1 MFLLKMISV
10 DINTATDPTPSY
22 RLLWVILA
30 LALGG
35 FCIGTTEFVAMG
47 LIQEISHNLNVSIP
61 VAGHFISAYA
71 LGVTIGAPIIAILAA
86 KVPRKILLI
95 GLMLFYGIANVIT
108 ALTNSYESMLLSRF
122 IAGLPHGAYFGI
134 AALVVAEFAGKQKR
148 ASAVAKLMMGLN
160 VATVIGVPFATW
172 LGQHYGWRTG
182 FEFSASIAF
191 VTVIAI
197 CFCLPKI
204 QLDHTA
210 SIQNELRGL
219 KNTQMWLTL
228 AVGAIGFGG
237 LFSVYSYV
245 SPILTEY
252 THARI
257 EIVPFALAS
266 IGLGLVLGGLVA
278 GHFADRNL
286 NKAIIWVLLS
296 NAGSYI
302 ICALTIGNFYTAFA
316 ALFLVSFSIAGLGP
330 LLQTRLMDVA
340 GNAQSLAASLN
351 HSAFNIANAFGA
363 FLGGWL
369 ISQNLGWLAPIW
381 VGTLLSFGGLI
392 ILFCAFQH
400 EKNNLVVSSC
410 HESI

>member
-1 MFLLKMISV
+1 MTSMNSNDSIDAK
-10 DINTATDPTPSY
+10 PTYS
-22 RLLWVILA
+22 LFWVILA
-30 LALGG
+30 LAVGG

-47 LIQEISHNLNVSIP
+47 LIQEISHNLHVSIP

-86 KVPRKILLI
+86 KVPRKTLLI
-95 GLMLFYGIANVIT
+95 GLMLFYGIANGVT
-108 ALTNSYESMLLSRF
+108 ALAHTYESMLISRF

-148 ASAVAKLMMGLN
+148 ASAVAKLIMGLN

-172 LGQHYGWRTG
+172 LGQNFGWRSG

-191 VTVIAI
+191 LTVIAI
-197 CFCLPKI
+197 CFFVPQMQQKE
-204 QLDHTA
+204 TA

-252 THARI
+252 THANI
-257 EIVPFALAS
+257 QVVPFALAS
-266 IGLGLVLGGLVA
+266 IGLGLVIGGLVA
-278 GHFADRNL
+278 GHFADKNL

-296 NAGSYI
+296 NACSYV
-302 ICALTIGNFYTAFA
+302 ICALFIGNLYTAFI
-316 ALFLVSFSIAGLGP
+316 ALFLVSFSLSGLSP

-340 GNAQSLAASLN
+340 GDAQSLAASLN
-351 HSAFNIANAFGA
+351 HSAFNIANALGA

-369 ISQNLGWLAPIW
+369 ISHGMGWLAPIW
-381 VGTLLSFGGLI
+381 VGVLLSLGGLI
-392 ILFCAFQH
+392 ILLSAFQH
-400 EKNNLVVSSC
+400 EKNQQQDTQTCQETS
-410 HESI
+410 

>member
-1 MFLLKMISV
+1 MNSNDSIDAK
-10 DINTATDPTPSY
+10 PTYS
-22 RLLWVILA
+22 LFWVILA
-30 LALGG
+30 LAVGG

-47 LIQEISHNLNVSIP
+47 LIQEISHNLYVSIP

-86 KVPRKILLI
+86 KVPRKTLLI
-95 GLMLFYGIANVIT
+95 GLMLFYGIANGVT
-108 ALTNSYESMLLSRF
+108 AFAHTYESMLISRF

-148 ASAVAKLMMGLN
+148 ASAVAKLIMGLN

-172 LGQHYGWRTG
+172 LGQNFGWRSG

-191 VTVIAI
+191 LTVIAI
-197 CFCLPKI
+197 CFFVPQMQQKE
-204 QLDHTA
+204 TA

-252 THARI
+252 THANI
-257 EIVPFALAS
+257 QVVPFALAS
-266 IGLGLVLGGLVA
+266 IGLGLVIGGLVA
-278 GHFADRNL
+278 GHFADKNL

-296 NAGSYI
+296 NACSYV
-302 ICALTIGNFYTAFA
+302 ICALFIGNLYTAFI
-316 ALFLVSFSIAGLGP
+316 ALFLVSFSLSGLSP

-340 GNAQSLAASLN
+340 GDAQSLAASLN
-351 HSAFNIANAFGA
+351 HSAFNIANALGA

-369 ISQNLGWLAPIW
+369 ISHGMGWLAPIW
-381 VGTLLSFGGLI
+381 VGVLLSLGGLI
-392 ILFCAFQH
+392 ILLVAFQH
-400 EKNNLVVSSC
+400 EKNQQQDTQTCQETS
-410 HESI
+410 

>member
-1 MFLLKMISV
+1 MTSMNSNDSIDAK
-10 DINTATDPTPSY
+10 PTYS
-22 RLLWVILA
+22 LFWVILA
-30 LALGG
+30 LAVGG

-47 LIQEISHNLNVSIP
+47 LIQEISHNLHVSIP

-86 KVPRKILLI
+86 KVPRKTLLI
-95 GLMLFYGIANVIT
+95 GLMLFYGVANGVT
-108 ALTNSYESMLLSRF
+108 ALAHTYESMLISRF

-172 LGQHYGWRTG
+172 LGQNYGWRAG

-191 VTVIAI
+191 LTVVTI
-197 CFCLPKI
+197 CFFVPQMQQK
-204 QLDHTA
+204 QTA

-252 THARI
+252 THASI
-257 EIVPFALAS
+257 QVVPFALAS
-266 IGLGLVLGGLVA
+266 IGLGLVIGGLVA
-278 GHFADRNL
+278 GHFADKNL

-296 NAGSYI
+296 NACSYV
-302 ICALTIGNFYTAFA
+302 ICALFIGNLYTAFS

-340 GNAQSLAASLN
+340 GDAQSLAASLN
-351 HSAFNIANAFGA
+351 HSAFNIANALGA

-369 ISQNLGWLAPIW
+369 ISHSMGWLAPIW
-381 VGTLLSFGGLI
+381 VGIILSLGGLI
-392 ILFCAFQH
+392 ILLVAFQY
-400 EKNNLVVSSC
+400 ERNQQLDTQTCQETS
-410 HESI
+410 

>member
-1 MFLLKMISV
+1 MNSNDSIDAKPAYSLF
-10 DINTATDPTPSY
+10 
-22 RLLWVILA
+22 WVILA
-30 LALGG
+30 LAVGG

-47 LIQEISHNLNVSIP
+47 LIQEISHNLHVSIP

-86 KVPRKILLI
+86 KVPRKTLLI
-95 GLMLFYGIANVIT
+95 GLMLFYGIANGVT
-108 ALTNSYESMLLSRF
+108 ALAHTYESMLISRF

-172 LGQHYGWRTG
+172 LGQNYGWRAG

-191 VTVIAI
+191 LTVVTI
-197 CFCLPKI
+197 CFFVPQMQQK
-204 QLDHTA
+204 QTA

-252 THARI
+252 THASI
-257 EIVPFALAS
+257 QVVPFALAS
-266 IGLGLVLGGLVA
+266 IGLGLVIGGLVA
-278 GHFADRNL
+278 GHFADKNL

-296 NAGSYI
+296 NACSYV
-302 ICALTIGNFYTAFA
+302 ICALFIGNLYTAFS

-340 GNAQSLAASLN
+340 GDAQSLAASLN
-351 HSAFNIANAFGA
+351 HSAFNIANALGA

-369 ISQNLGWLAPIW
+369 ISHSMGWLAPIW
-381 VGTLLSFGGLI
+381 VGVLLSLGGLV
-392 ILFCAFQH
+392 ILLVAFQH
-400 EKNNLVVSSC
+400 ERNQQLDTQTCQETS
-410 HESI
+410 

>member
-1 MFLLKMISV
+1 MTSMNSNDSIDAKPAYSLF
-10 DINTATDPTPSY
+10 
-22 RLLWVILA
+22 WVILA
-30 LALGG
+30 LTVGG

-47 LIQEISHNLNVSIP
+47 LIQEISHNLHVSIP

-86 KVPRKILLI
+86 KVPRKTLLI
-95 GLMLFYGIANVIT
+95 GLMLFYGIANGVT
-108 ALTNSYESMLLSRF
+108 ALTHTYESMLISRF

-172 LGQHYGWRTG
+172 LGQNYGWRAG

-191 VTVIAI
+191 LTVVTI
-197 CFCLPKI
+197 CFFVPQMQQK
-204 QLDHTA
+204 QTA

-252 THARI
+252 THASI
-257 EIVPFALAS
+257 QVVPFALAS
-266 IGLGLVLGGLVA
+266 IGLGLVIGGLVA
-278 GHFADRNL
+278 GHFADKNL

-296 NAGSYI
+296 NACSYV
-302 ICALTIGNFYTAFA
+302 ICALFIGNLYTAFS

-340 GNAQSLAASLN
+340 GDAQSLAASLN
-351 HSAFNIANAFGA
+351 HSAFNIANALGA

-369 ISQNLGWLAPIW
+369 ISHGMGWLAPIW
-381 VGTLLSFGGLI
+381 VGVILSLGGLI
-392 ILFCAFQH
+392 ILLVAFQH
-400 EKNNLVVSSC
+400 EKNQQLDTQTCQETS
-410 HESI
+410 

>member
-1 MFLLKMISV
+1 MTSMNSNNSIDAKPAYSLF
-10 DINTATDPTPSY
+10 
-22 RLLWVILA
+22 WVILA
-30 LALGG
+30 LAVGG

-47 LIQEISHNLNVSIP
+47 LIQEISHNLNVTIP

-95 GLMLFYGIANVIT
+95 GLMLFYGVANGVT
-108 ALTNSYESMLLSRF
+108 AFANNYESMLISRF

-172 LGQHYGWRTG
+172 LGQNYGWRAG

-191 VTVIAI
+191 LTVIAI
-197 CFCLPKI
+197 CFFVPHI
-204 QLDHTA
+204 QQKQTA

-252 THARI
+252 THASI
-257 EIVPFALAS
+257 QVVPFALAS
-266 IGLGLVLGGLVA
+266 IGLGLVVGGLIA
-278 GHFADRNL
+278 GHLADKNL
-286 NKAIIWVLLS
+286 NKAIIWVLLT
-296 NAGSYI
+296 NACSYV
-302 ICALTIGNFYTAFA
+302 ICALLIGNLYTAFA

-340 GNAQSLAASLN
+340 GEAQSLAASLN

-369 ISQNLGWLAPIW
+369 ISHGMGWLAPIW
-381 VGTLLSFGGLI
+381 VGVLLSLGGLV
-392 ILFCAFQH
+392 ILLFAFQH
-400 EKNNLVVSSC
+400 EKNQQLDTQTYQETV
-410 HESI
+410 

>member
-1 MFLLKMISV
+1 MTSMNSNDSIDAKPAYSLF
-10 DINTATDPTPSY
+10 
-22 RLLWVILA
+22 WVILA
-30 LALGG
+30 LAVGG

-47 LIQEISHNLNVSIP
+47 LIQEISHNLHVSIP

-86 KVPRKILLI
+86 KVPRKTLLI
-95 GLMLFYGIANVIT
+95 GLMLFYGVANGVT
-108 ALTNSYESMLLSRF
+108 ALAHTYESMLISRF

-172 LGQHYGWRTG
+172 LGQNYGWRAG
-182 FEFSASIAF
+182 LEFSASIAF
-191 VTVIAI
+191 LTVVTI
-197 CFCLPKI
+197 CFFVPQMQQK
-204 QLDHTA
+204 QTA

-252 THARI
+252 THASI
-257 EIVPFALAS
+257 QVVPFALAS
-266 IGLGLVLGGLVA
+266 IGLGLVIGGLVA
-278 GHFADRNL
+278 GHFADKNL
-286 NKAIIWVLLS
+286 NKAIILVLLS
-296 NAGSYI
+296 NACSYV
-302 ICALTIGNFYTAFA
+302 ICALFIGNLYTAFS

-340 GNAQSLAASLN
+340 GDAQSLAASLN
-351 HSAFNIANAFGA
+351 HSAFNIANALGA

-369 ISQNLGWLAPIW
+369 ISHGMGWLAPIW
-381 VGTLLSFGGLI
+381 VGVLLSLGGLF
-392 ILFCAFQH
+392 ILLVAFQH
-400 EKNNLVVSSC
+400 EKNQQLDTQTCQETS
-410 HESI
+410 

>member
-1 MFLLKMISV
+1 MTSMNSNDSIDAKPAYSLF
-10 DINTATDPTPSY
+10 
-22 RLLWVILA
+22 WVILA
-30 LALGG
+30 LAVGG

-47 LIQEISHNLNVSIP
+47 LIQEISHNLHVSIP

-86 KVPRKILLI
+86 KVPRKTLLI
-95 GLMLFYGIANVIT
+95 GLMLFYGIANGVT
-108 ALTNSYESMLLSRF
+108 ALAHTYESMLISRF

-172 LGQHYGWRTG
+172 LGQNYGWRAG

-191 VTVIAI
+191 LTVVTI
-197 CFCLPKI
+197 CFFVPQMQQK
-204 QLDHTA
+204 QTA

-252 THARI
+252 THASI
-257 EIVPFALAS
+257 QVVPFALAS
-266 IGLGLVLGGLVA
+266 IGLGLVIGGLVA
-278 GHFADRNL
+278 GHFADNNL

-296 NAGSYI
+296 NACSYV
-302 ICALTIGNFYTAFA
+302 ICALFIGNLYTAFS

-340 GNAQSLAASLN
+340 GDAQSLAASLN
-351 HSAFNIANAFGA
+351 HSAFNIANALGA

-369 ISQNLGWLAPIW
+369 ISHGMGWLAPIW
-381 VGTLLSFGGLI
+381 VGFVLSLGGLI
-392 ILFCAFQH
+392 ILLIALAYAKYSANKQSVI
-400 EKNNLVVSSC
+400 LQ
-410 HESI
+410 

>member
-1 MFLLKMISV
+1 MTSMNSNDSIDAKPAYSLF
-10 DINTATDPTPSY
+10 
-22 RLLWVILA
+22 WVILA
-30 LALGG
+30 LAVGG

-47 LIQEISHNLNVSIP
+47 LIQEISHNLHVSIP

-86 KVPRKILLI
+86 KVPRKTLLI
-95 GLMLFYGIANVIT
+95 GLMLFYGIANGVT
-108 ALTNSYESMLLSRF
+108 ALTHTYESMLISRF

-172 LGQHYGWRTG
+172 LGQNYGWRAG

-191 VTVIAI
+191 LTVIAI
-197 CFCLPKI
+197 CFFVPQMQQKE
-204 QLDHTA
+204 TA

-252 THARI
+252 THASI
-257 EIVPFALAS
+257 QVVPFALAS
-266 IGLGLVLGGLVA
+266 IGLGLVIGGLVA
-278 GHFADRNL
+278 GHFADKNL

-296 NAGSYI
+296 NACSYV
-302 ICALTIGNFYTAFA
+302 ICALFIGNLYTAFS

-340 GNAQSLAASLN
+340 GDAQSLAASLN
-351 HSAFNIANAFGA
+351 HSAFNIANALGA

-369 ISQNLGWLAPIW
+369 ISHGMGWLAPIW
-381 VGTLLSFGGLI
+381 VGVILSLGGLV
-392 ILFCAFQH
+392 ILLVAFQH
-400 EKNNLVVSSC
+400 EKNQQLDTQTCQETS
-410 HESI
+410 

>member
-1 MFLLKMISV
+1 MNSNDSIDAK
-10 DINTATDPTPSY
+10 PTYS
-22 RLLWVILA
+22 LFWVILA
-30 LALGG
+30 LAVGG

-47 LIQEISHNLNVSIP
+47 LIQEISHNLHVSIP

-86 KVPRKILLI
+86 KVPRKTLLI
-95 GLMLFYGIANVIT
+95 GLMLFYGIANGVT
-108 ALTNSYESMLLSRF
+108 ALAHTYESMLISRF

-172 LGQHYGWRTG
+172 LGQNYGWRAG

-191 VTVIAI
+191 LTVVTI
-197 CFCLPKI
+197 CFFVPQMQQK
-204 QLDHTA
+204 QTA

-252 THARI
+252 THASI
-257 EIVPFALAS
+257 QVVPFALAS
-266 IGLGLVLGGLVA
+266 IGLGLVIGGLVA
-278 GHFADRNL
+278 GHFADKNL

-296 NAGSYI
+296 NACSYV
-302 ICALTIGNFYTAFA
+302 ICALFIGNLYTAFS

-340 GNAQSLAASLN
+340 GDAQSLAASLN
-351 HSAFNIANAFGA
+351 HSAFNIANALGA

-369 ISQNLGWLAPIW
+369 ISHGMGWLAPIW
-381 VGTLLSFGGLI
+381 VGVILSLGGLI
-392 ILFCAFQH
+392 ILLVAFQH
-400 EKNNLVVSSC
+400 EKNQQLNTQTCQETS
-410 HESI
+410 

>member
-71 LGVTIGAPIIAILAA
+71 IGVTIGAPIIAILAA

-252 THARI
+252 TQARI

-302 ICALTIGNFYTAFA
+302 ICALTIGNLYTVFA

>member
-1 MFLLKMISV
+1 MNSNDSIDAKPAYSLF
-10 DINTATDPTPSY
+10 
-22 RLLWVILA
+22 WVILA
-30 LALGG
+30 LAVGG

-47 LIQEISHNLNVSIP
+47 LIQEISHNLHVSIP

-86 KVPRKILLI
+86 KVPRKTLLI
-95 GLMLFYGIANVIT
+95 GLMLFYGIANSVT
-108 ALTNSYESMLLSRF
+108 ALAHTYESMLISRF

-172 LGQHYGWRTG
+172 LGQNYGWRAG
-182 FEFSASIAF
+182 FEFSASIALLTV
-191 VTVIAI
+191 VTI
-197 CFCLPKI
+197 CFFVPQMQQK
-204 QLDHTA
+204 QTA

-252 THARI
+252 THASI
-257 EIVPFALAS
+257 QVVPFALAS
-266 IGLGLVLGGLVA
+266 IGLGLVIGGLVA
-278 GHFADRNL
+278 GHFADKNL

-296 NAGSYI
+296 NACSYV
-302 ICALTIGNFYTAFA
+302 ICALFIGNLYTASS

-340 GNAQSLAASLN
+340 GDAQSLAASLN
-351 HSAFNIANAFGA
+351 HSAFNIANALGA

-369 ISQNLGWLAPIW
+369 ISHSMGWLAPIW
-381 VGTLLSFGGLI
+381 VGVILSLGGLV
-392 ILFCAFQH
+392 ILLVAFQH
-400 EKNNLVVSSC
+400 EKNQELDTQTSQETS
-410 HESI
+410 

>member
-1 MFLLKMISV
+1 MTSMNSNDSIDAK
-10 DINTATDPTPSY
+10 PTYS
-22 RLLWVILA
+22 LFWVILA
-30 LALGG
+30 LAVGG

-47 LIQEISHNLNVSIP
+47 LIQEISHNLHVSIP

-86 KVPRKILLI
+86 KVPRKTLLI
-95 GLMLFYGIANVIT
+95 GLMLFYGVANGVT
-108 ALTNSYESMLLSRF
+108 ALAHTYESMLISRF

-172 LGQHYGWRTG
+172 LGQNYGWRAG

-191 VTVIAI
+191 LTVVTI
-197 CFCLPKI
+197 CFFVPQMQQK
-204 QLDHTA
+204 QTA

-252 THARI
+252 THASI
-257 EIVPFALAS
+257 QVVPFALAS
-266 IGLGLVLGGLVA
+266 IGLGLVIGGLVA
-278 GHFADRNL
+278 GHFADKNL

-296 NAGSYI
+296 NACSYV
-302 ICALTIGNFYTAFA
+302 ICALFIGNLYTAFS

-340 GNAQSLAASLN
+340 GDAQSLAASLN
-351 HSAFNIANAFGA
+351 HSAFNIANALGA

-369 ISQNLGWLAPIW
+369 ISHSMGWLAPIW
-381 VGTLLSFGGLI
+381 VGVLLSLGGLV
-392 ILFCAFQH
+392 ILLVAFQH
-400 EKNNLVVSSC
+400 EKNQQLDTQTCQETS
-410 HESI
+410 

>member
-1 MFLLKMISV
+1 MTSMNSNDSIDAKPAYSLF
-10 DINTATDPTPSY
+10 
-22 RLLWVILA
+22 WVILA
-30 LALGG
+30 LAVGG

-47 LIQEISHNLNVSIP
+47 LIQEISHNLHVSIP

-86 KVPRKILLI
+86 KVPRKTLLI
-95 GLMLFYGIANVIT
+95 GLMLFYGVANGVT
-108 ALTNSYESMLLSRF
+108 ALAHTYESMLISRF

-134 AALVVAEFAGKQKR
+134 AALVVAEFAGKLKR

-172 LGQHYGWRTG
+172 LGQNYGWRAG

-191 VTVIAI
+191 LTVVTI
-197 CFCLPKI
+197 CFFVPQMQQK
-204 QLDHTA
+204 QTA

-252 THARI
+252 THASI
-257 EIVPFALAS
+257 QVVPFALAS
-266 IGLGLVLGGLVA
+266 IGLGLVIGGLVA
-278 GHFADRNL
+278 GHFADKNL

-296 NAGSYI
+296 NACSYV
-302 ICALTIGNFYTAFA
+302 ICALFIGNLYTAFS

-340 GNAQSLAASLN
+340 GDAQSLAASLN
-351 HSAFNIANAFGA
+351 HSAFNIANALGA

-369 ISQNLGWLAPIW
+369 ISHGMGWLAPIW
-381 VGTLLSFGGLI
+381 VGVLLSLGGLV
-392 ILFCAFQH
+392 ILLVAFQH
-400 EKNNLVVSSC
+400 EKNQQQDTQTCQETS
-410 HESI
+410 

>member
-1 MFLLKMISV
+1 MTSMNSNDSIDAK
-10 DINTATDPTPSY
+10 PTYS
-22 RLLWVILA
+22 LFWVILA
-30 LALGG
+30 LAVGG

-47 LIQEISHNLNVSIP
+47 LIQEISHNLHVSIP

-86 KVPRKILLI
+86 KVPRKTLLI
-95 GLMLFYGIANVIT
+95 GLMLFYGVANGVT
-108 ALTNSYESMLLSRF
+108 ALAHTYESMLISRF

-172 LGQHYGWRTG
+172 LGQNYGWRAG

-191 VTVIAI
+191 LTVVTI
-197 CFCLPKI
+197 CFFVPQMQQK
-204 QLDHTA
+204 QTA

-252 THARI
+252 THASI
-257 EIVPFALAS
+257 QVVPFALAS
-266 IGLGLVLGGLVA
+266 IGLGLVIGGLVA
-278 GHFADRNL
+278 GHFADKNL

-296 NAGSYI
+296 NACSYV
-302 ICALTIGNFYTAFA
+302 ICALFIGNLYTAFS

-330 LLQTRLMDVA
+330 LLQTRLMGVA
-340 GNAQSLAASLN
+340 GDAQSLAASLN
-351 HSAFNIANAFGA
+351 HSAFNIANALGA

-369 ISQNLGWLAPIW
+369 ISHSMGWLAPIW
-381 VGTLLSFGGLI
+381 VGIILSLGGLI
-392 ILFCAFQH
+392 ILLVAFQY
-400 EKNNLVVSSC
+400 ERNQQLDTQTCQETS
-410 HESI
+410 

>member
-1 MFLLKMISV
+1 MNSNDSIDAKPAYSLF
-10 DINTATDPTPSY
+10 
-22 RLLWVILA
+22 WVILA
-30 LALGG
+30 LAVGG

-47 LIQEISHNLNVSIP
+47 LIQEISHNLHVSIP

-86 KVPRKILLI
+86 KTPRKILLI
-95 GLMLFYGIANVIT
+95 GLMLFYGLANGMT
-108 ALTNSYESMLLSRF
+108 ALANNYESMLISRF

-172 LGQHYGWRTG
+172 LGQNYGWRAG

-191 VTVIAI
+191 LTVIAI
-197 CFCLPKI
+197 CFFVPPMQQKP
-204 QLDHTA
+204 TA

-252 THARI
+252 THASI
-257 EIVPFALAS
+257 QIVPFALAS
-266 IGLGLVLGGLVA
+266 IGLGLVVGGLVA
-278 GHFADRNL
+278 GHFADKNL
-286 NKAIIWVLLS
+286 NKAIVWVLLS
-296 NAGSYI
+296 NACSYM
-302 ICALTIGNFYTAFA
+302 ICALFIGNLYTAFA

-340 GNAQSLAASLN
+340 GDAQSLAASLN

-369 ISQNLGWLAPIW
+369 ISHGMGWLAPIW
-381 VGTLLSFGGLI
+381 VGVILSLGGLV
-392 ILFCAFQH
+392 ILLVAFQN
-400 EKNNLVVSSC
+400 EKNQQLDTPTYQETS
-410 HESI
+410 

>member
-1 MFLLKMISV
+1 MTSMNSNDSIDAKPAYSLF
-10 DINTATDPTPSY
+10 
-22 RLLWVILA
+22 WVILA
-30 LALGG
+30 LAVGG

-47 LIQEISHNLNVSIP
+47 LIQEISHNLHVSIP

-86 KVPRKILLI
+86 KVPRKTLLI
-95 GLMLFYGIANVIT
+95 GLMLFYGIANGVT
-108 ALTNSYESMLLSRF
+108 ALTHTYESMLISRF

-172 LGQHYGWRTG
+172 LGQNYGWRAG

-191 VTVIAI
+191 LTVVTI
-197 CFCLPKI
+197 CFFVPQMQQK
-204 QLDHTA
+204 QTA

-252 THARI
+252 THASI
-257 EIVPFALAS
+257 QVVPFALAS
-266 IGLGLVLGGLVA
+266 IGLGLVIGGLVA
-278 GHFADRNL
+278 GHFADKNL

-296 NAGSYI
+296 NACSYV
-302 ICALTIGNFYTAFA
+302 ICALFIGNLYTAFS

-340 GNAQSLAASLN
+340 GDAQSLAASLN
-351 HSAFNIANAFGA
+351 HSAFNIANALGA

-369 ISQNLGWLAPIW
+369 ISHGMGWLAPIW
-381 VGTLLSFGGLI
+381 VGVILSLGGLV
-392 ILFCAFQH
+392 ILLVAFQH
-400 EKNNLVVSSC
+400 EKNQQLDTQTCQETS
-410 HESI
+410 

>member
-71 LGVTIGAPIIAILAA
+71 IGVTIGAPIIAILAA

-252 THARI
+252 TQARI

-302 ICALTIGNFYTAFA
+302 ICALTIGNLYMAFA

>member
-1 MFLLKMISV
+1 MSSQENSIS
-10 DINTATDPTPSY
+10 PTSH
-22 RLLWVILA
+22 LSVIILA

-47 LIQEISHNLNVSIP
+47 LIQEISQSFKLSIP
-61 VAGHFISAYA
+61 VTGHFISAYA
-71 LGVTIGAPIIAILAA
+71 LGVTIGAPVIAILAA
-86 KVPRKILLI
+86 KVPRKTLLI
-95 GLMLFYGIANVIT
+95 GLMLFYGIANAST
-108 ALTNSYESMLLSRF
+108 ALANSYESMLVSRF
-122 IAGLPHGAYFGI
+122 IAGFPHGAYFGI

-148 ASAVAKLMMGLN
+148 ASAVA

-172 LGQHYGWRTG
+172 LGQLYGWRAG

-191 VTVIAI
+191 LTVVV
-197 CFCLPKI
+197 PKM

-252 THARI
+252 THASI
-257 EIVPFALAS
+257 QVIPFALAC
-266 IGLGLVLGGLVA
+266 IGLGLVIGGVVA
-278 GHFADRNL
+278 GHFADKNL
-286 NKAIIWVLLS
+286 NKAIIWVLVS
-296 NAGSYI
+296 NACSYVL
-302 ICALTIGNFYTAFA
+302 CALSMDHLATAFI

-340 GNAQSLAASLN
+340 GNAQGLAASLN

-369 ISQNLGWLAPIW
+369 ISQGFGWLAPIW
-381 VGTLLSFGGLI
+381 VGVLLSLGGLM
-392 ILFCAFQH
+392 ILLLAFQH
-400 EKNNLVVSSC
+400 EKK
-410 HESI
+410 SISACKSDANQTC

>member
-1 MFLLKMISV
+1 MTSMNSNDSIDAKPAYSLF
-10 DINTATDPTPSY
+10 
-22 RLLWVILA
+22 WVILA
-30 LALGG
+30 LAVGG

-47 LIQEISHNLNVSIP
+47 LIQEISHNLHVSIP

-86 KVPRKILLI
+86 KVPRKTLLI
-95 GLMLFYGIANVIT
+95 GLMLFYGIANGVT
-108 ALTNSYESMLLSRF
+108 ALTHTYESMLISRF

-172 LGQHYGWRTG
+172 LGQNYGWRAG

-191 VTVIAI
+191 LTVIAI
-197 CFCLPKI
+197 FFFVPQI
-204 QLDHTA
+204 QQKQTA

-252 THARI
+252 THASI
-257 EIVPFALAS
+257 QVVPFALAS
-266 IGLGLVLGGLVA
+266 IGLGLVIGGLVA
-278 GHFADRNL
+278 GHFADKNL

-296 NAGSYI
+296 NACSYV
-302 ICALTIGNFYTAFA
+302 ICAFFIGNLYTVFS

-340 GNAQSLAASLN
+340 GDAQSLAASLN
-351 HSAFNIANAFGA
+351 HSAFNIANALGA

-369 ISQNLGWLAPIW
+369 ISHGMGWLAPIW
-381 VGTLLSFGGLI
+381 VGVILSLGGLI
-392 ILFCAFQH
+392 ILLVAFQH
-400 EKNNLVVSSC
+400 EKNQQLDTQTCQETS
-410 HESI
+410 

>member
-1 MFLLKMISV
+1 MTSMNSNDSIDAK
-10 DINTATDPTPSY
+10 PTYS
-22 RLLWVILA
+22 LFWVILA
-30 LALGG
+30 LAVGG

-47 LIQEISHNLNVSIP
+47 LIQEISHNLHVSIP

-86 KVPRKILLI
+86 KVPRKTLLI
-95 GLMLFYGIANVIT
+95 GLMLFYGVANGVT
-108 ALTNSYESMLLSRF
+108 ALAHTYESMLISRF

-172 LGQHYGWRTG
+172 LGQNYGWRAG

-191 VTVIAI
+191 LTVVTI
-197 CFCLPKI
+197 CFFVPQMQQK
-204 QLDHTA
+204 QTA

-252 THARI
+252 THASI
-257 EIVPFALAS
+257 QVVPFALAS
-266 IGLGLVLGGLVA
+266 IGLGLVIGGLVA
-278 GHFADRNL
+278 GHFADKNL

-296 NAGSYI
+296 NACSYV
-302 ICALTIGNFYTAFA
+302 ICALFIGNLYTAFS

-340 GNAQSLAASLN
+340 GDAQSLAASLN
-351 HSAFNIANAFGA
+351 HSAFNIANALGA

-369 ISQNLGWLAPIW
+369 ISHSMGWLAPIW
-381 VGTLLSFGGLI
+381 VGVLLSLGGLV
-392 ILFCAFQH
+392 ILLVAFQH
-400 EKNNLVVSSC
+400 ERNQQLDTQTCQETS
-410 HESI
+410 

>member
-1 MFLLKMISV
+1 MTSMNSNDSIDAKPAYSLF
-10 DINTATDPTPSY
+10 
-22 RLLWVILA
+22 WVILA
-30 LALGG
+30 LAVGG

-47 LIQEISHNLNVSIP
+47 LIQEISHNLHVSIP

-86 KVPRKILLI
+86 KVPRKTLLI
-95 GLMLFYGIANVIT
+95 GLMLFYGIANGVT
-108 ALTNSYESMLLSRF
+108 ALAHTYESMLISRF

-148 ASAVAKLMMGLN
+148 ASAVAKLIMGLN

-172 LGQHYGWRTG
+172 LGQNFGWRSG
-182 FEFSASIAF
+182 FEFSSSIAF
-191 VTVIAI
+191 LTVIAI
-197 CFCLPKI
+197 CFFVPQMQQKE
-204 QLDHTA
+204 TA
-210 SIQNELRGL
+210 SIQNEVRGL

-252 THARI
+252 THANI
-257 EIVPFALAS
+257 QVVPFALAS
-266 IGLGLVLGGLVA
+266 IGLGLVIGGLVA
-278 GHFADRNL
+278 GHFADKNL

-296 NAGSYI
+296 NACSYV
-302 ICALTIGNFYTAFA
+302 ICALFIGNLYTAFI
-316 ALFLVSFSIAGLGP
+316 ALFLVSFSLSGLSP

-340 GNAQSLAASLN
+340 GDAQSLAASLN
-351 HSAFNIANAFGA
+351 HSAFNIANALGA

-369 ISQNLGWLAPIW
+369 ISHGMGWLAPIW
-381 VGTLLSFGGLI
+381 VGVLLSLGGSI
-392 ILFCAFQH
+392 ILLAAFQH
-400 EKNNLVVSSC
+400 EKNQQQDTQTCQETS
-410 HESI
+410 

>member
-1 MFLLKMISV
+1 MTSMNSNNSIDAKPAYSLF
-10 DINTATDPTPSY
+10 
-22 RLLWVILA
+22 WVILA
-30 LALGG
+30 LAVGG

-47 LIQEISHNLNVSIP
+47 LIQEISHNLHVTIP

-95 GLMLFYGIANVIT
+95 ALMLFYGIANGVT
-108 ALTNSYESMLLSRF
+108 AFANNYESMLISRF

-172 LGQHYGWRTG
+172 LGQNYGWRAG

-191 VTVIAI
+191 LTVIAI
-197 CFCLPKI
+197 CFFIPQMQQK
-204 QLDHTA
+204 QTA

-252 THARI
+252 THASI
-257 EIVPFALAS
+257 QVVPFALAS
-266 IGLGLVLGGLVA
+266 IGLGLVIGGLIA
-278 GHFADRNL
+278 GHFADKNL
-286 NKAIIWVLLS
+286 NKAIIWVLLT
-296 NAGSYI
+296 NACSYV
-302 ICALTIGNFYTAFA
+302 ICALLIGNLYTAFA

-340 GNAQSLAASLN
+340 GEAQSLAASLN

-369 ISQNLGWLAPIW
+369 ISHGMGWLAPIW
-381 VGTLLSFGGLI
+381 VGVLLSLGGLV
-392 ILFCAFQH
+392 ILLFAFQH
-400 EKNNLVVSSC
+400 EKNQQLDTQTYQETV
-410 HESI
+410 

>member
-1 MFLLKMISV
+1 MTSMNSNYSIDAKPAYSLF
-10 DINTATDPTPSY
+10 
-22 RLLWVILA
+22 WVILA
-30 LALGG
+30 LAVGG

-47 LIQEISHNLNVSIP
+47 LIQEISHNLHVSIP

-86 KVPRKILLI
+86 KVPRKTLLI
-95 GLMLFYGIANVIT
+95 GLMLFYGIANGVT
-108 ALTNSYESMLLSRF
+108 ALTHTYESMLISRF

-172 LGQHYGWRTG
+172 LGQNYGWRAG
-182 FEFSASIAF
+182 FEFSASIALLTV
-191 VTVIAI
+191 VTI
-197 CFCLPKI
+197 CFFVPQMQQK
-204 QLDHTA
+204 QTA

-252 THARI
+252 THASI
-257 EIVPFALAS
+257 QVVPFALAS
-266 IGLGLVLGGLVA
+266 IGLGLVIGGLVA
-278 GHFADRNL
+278 GHFADKNL
-286 NKAIIWVLLS
+286 NKAIILVLLS
-296 NAGSYI
+296 NACSYV
-302 ICALTIGNFYTAFA
+302 ICALFIGNLCTAFS

-340 GNAQSLAASLN
+340 GDAQSLAASLN
-351 HSAFNIANAFGA
+351 HSAFNIANALGA

-369 ISQNLGWLAPIW
+369 ISHGMGWLAPIW
-381 VGTLLSFGGLI
+381 VGVLLSLGGLV
-392 ILFCAFQH
+392 ILLVAFQH
-400 EKNNLVVSSC
+400 EKNQQLDSQTCQETS
-410 HESI
+410 

>member
-1 MFLLKMISV
+1 MTSMNSNDSIDAKPAYSLF
-10 DINTATDPTPSY
+10 
-22 RLLWVILA
+22 WVILA
-30 LALGG
+30 LAVGG

-47 LIQEISHNLNVSIP
+47 LIQEISHNLHVSIP

-86 KVPRKILLI
+86 KVPRKTLLI
-95 GLMLFYGIANVIT
+95 GLMLFYGIANGVT
-108 ALTNSYESMLLSRF
+108 ALAHTYESMLISRF

-172 LGQHYGWRTG
+172 LGQNYGWRAG

-191 VTVIAI
+191 LTVVTI
-197 CFCLPKI
+197 CFFVPQMQQK
-204 QLDHTA
+204 QTA

-252 THARI
+252 THASI
-257 EIVPFALAS
+257 QVVPFALSS
-266 IGLGLVLGGLVA
+266 IGLGLVIGGLVA
-278 GHFADRNL
+278 GHFADKNL
-286 NKAIIWVLLS
+286 NKAIILVLLS
-296 NAGSYI
+296 NTCSYV
-302 ICALTIGNFYTAFA
+302 ICALFIGNLYTAFS

-340 GNAQSLAASLN
+340 GDAQSLAASLN
-351 HSAFNIANAFGA
+351 HSAFNIANALGA

-369 ISQNLGWLAPIW
+369 ISHSMGWLAPIW
-381 VGTLLSFGGLI
+381 VGVLLSLGGLV
-392 ILFCAFQH
+392 ILLVAFQH
-400 EKNNLVVSSC
+400 EKNQQLDTQTCQETS
-410 HESI
+410 

>member
-1 MFLLKMISV
+1 MTSMNSNDSIDAK
-10 DINTATDPTPSY
+10 PTYS
-22 RLLWVILA
+22 LFWVILA
-30 LALGG
+30 LAVGG

-47 LIQEISHNLNVSIP
+47 LIQEISHNLHVSIP

-86 KVPRKILLI
+86 KVPRKTLLI
-95 GLMLFYGIANVIT
+95 GLMFFYGIANGVT
-108 ALTNSYESMLLSRF
+108 ALAHTYESMLISRF

-172 LGQHYGWRTG
+172 LGQNYGWRAG

-191 VTVIAI
+191 LTVVTI
-197 CFCLPKI
+197 CFFVPQMQQK
-204 QLDHTA
+204 QTA

-252 THARI
+252 THASI
-257 EIVPFALAS
+257 QVVPFALAS
-266 IGLGLVLGGLVA
+266 IGLGLVIGGLVA
-278 GHFADRNL
+278 GHFADKNL

-296 NAGSYI
+296 NACSYV
-302 ICALTIGNFYTAFA
+302 ICALFIGNLYTAFS

-340 GNAQSLAASLN
+340 GDAQSLAASLN
-351 HSAFNIANAFGA
+351 HSAFNIANALGA

-369 ISQNLGWLAPIW
+369 ISHSMGWLAPIW
-381 VGTLLSFGGLI
+381 VGVLLSLGGLI
-392 ILFCAFQH
+392 ILLVAFQH
-400 EKNNLVVSSC
+400 EKNQQLDTQTCQETS
-410 HESI
+410 

>member
-1 MFLLKMISV
+1 MTSMNSNDSIDAKPAYSLF
-10 DINTATDPTPSY
+10 
-22 RLLWVILA
+22 WVILA
-30 LALGG
+30 LAVGG

-47 LIQEISHNLNVSIP
+47 LIQEISHNLHVSIP

-86 KVPRKILLI
+86 KVPRKTLLI
-95 GLMLFYGIANVIT
+95 GLMLFYGVANGVT
-108 ALTNSYESMLLSRF
+108 ALAHTYESMLISRF

-172 LGQHYGWRTG
+172 LGQNYGWRAG

-191 VTVIAI
+191 LTVVTI
-197 CFCLPKI
+197 CFFVPQMQQK
-204 QLDHTA
+204 QTA

-252 THARI
+252 THASI
-257 EIVPFALAS
+257 QVVPFALAS
-266 IGLGLVLGGLVA
+266 IGLGLVIGGLVA
-278 GHFADRNL
+278 GHFADKNL

-296 NAGSYI
+296 NACSYV
-302 ICALTIGNFYTAFA
+302 ICALFIGNLYTAFS

-340 GNAQSLAASLN
+340 GDAQSLAASLN
-351 HSAFNIANAFGA
+351 HSAFNIANALGA

-369 ISQNLGWLAPIW
+369 ISHGMGWLAPIW
-381 VGTLLSFGGLI
+381 VGVILSLGGLV
-392 ILFCAFQH
+392 ILLVAFQH
-400 EKNNLVVSSC
+400 EKNQQLETQTYQETS
-410 HESI
+410 

>member
-1 MFLLKMISV
+1 MISPHL
-10 DINTATDPTPSY
+10 NTATDPTPSY
-22 RLLWVILA
+22 RLFWVILA

-95 GLMLFYGIANVIT
+95 GLMLFYGIANAIT
-108 ALTNSYESMLLSRF
+108 AFANNYESMLLSRF
-122 IAGLPHGAYFGI
+122 ISGLPHGAYFGI
-134 AALVVAEFAGKQKR
+134 AALVVADFAGKQKR

-172 LGQHYGWRTG
+172 LGQHYGWRSG

-191 VTVIAI
+191 FTVIAI

-210 SIQNELRGL
+210 SIQNELSGL

-252 THARI
+252 THTGI

-302 ICALTIGNFYTAFA
+302 ICALAIGNLYTPFA

-392 ILFCAFQH
+392 ILFFAFQH
-400 EKNNLVVSSC
+400 EKNNLVVSAC

>member
-1 MFLLKMISV
+1 MNSNDSIDAKPAYSLF
-10 DINTATDPTPSY
+10 
-22 RLLWVILA
+22 WVILA
-30 LALGG
+30 LAVGG

-47 LIQEISHNLNVSIP
+47 LIQEISHNLHVSIP

-86 KVPRKILLI
+86 KVPRKTLLI
-95 GLMLFYGIANVIT
+95 GLMLFYGVANGVT
-108 ALTNSYESMLLSRF
+108 ALAHTYESMLISRF

-172 LGQHYGWRTG
+172 LGQNYGWRAG

-191 VTVIAI
+191 LTVVTI
-197 CFCLPKI
+197 CFFVPQMQQK
-204 QLDHTA
+204 QTA

-252 THARI
+252 THASI
-257 EIVPFALAS
+257 QVVPFALAS
-266 IGLGLVLGGLVA
+266 IGLGLVIGGLVA
-278 GHFADRNL
+278 GHFADKNL

-296 NAGSYI
+296 NACSYV
-302 ICALTIGNFYTAFA
+302 ICALFIGNLYTAFS

-340 GNAQSLAASLN
+340 GDAQSLAASLN
-351 HSAFNIANAFGA
+351 HSAFNIANALGA

-369 ISQNLGWLAPIW
+369 ISHSMGWLAPIW
-381 VGTLLSFGGLI
+381 VGIILSLGGLI
-392 ILFCAFQH
+392 ILLVAFQY
-400 EKNNLVVSSC
+400 ERNQQLDTQTCQETS
-410 HESI
+410 